1 MIWTFNERIRL
12 FDDVF
17 TDLCDT
23 NSRLEKLRIIST
35 IPDDLREDF
44 DYILECLSGDV
55 KFGYT
60 YKLTSNNDANE
71 CLIPQAYSIKQCLEY
86 LQEPLRNKDL
96 SEINIAKHIDKTLY
110 YGWFIQPIVNRTLKL
125 GIGRSLLP
133 KNETSAMLAKK
144 YEGFVKYDDIYV
156 TEKLDGNRCI
166 AYYDGID
173 WQFVSR
179 NGKRMHVKF
188 DMSGLPQD
196 LIYDG
201 EVLSPEQTKLSMKI
215 AEGLFET
222 SFDKMFNQT
231 SGLINRHS
239 LDKQLIYNIFDVINN
254 DTYTSRRQLIDELKP
269 IGNVRILPVLR
280 HYTTK
285 EARDG
290 NIDWLLDN
298 VVKAG
303 GEGLMINLA
312 NGTYEHKRTDTLL
325 KYKQVQTMD
334 MEVLG
339 IEEGTGKYEGLVGAL
354 NVHCI
359 TDDGK
364 IISCKLG
371 SGLSDEQ
378 RLDWAFHPEKI
389 LGKIVEVAYFSVSQ
403 NNSTYSS
410 NLYSLRFP
418 RLKSVR
424 TDKNTTS
431 IY

>member
-1 MIWTFNERIRL
+1 MSWTLDQRIEL
-12 FDDVF
+12 FDEVF
-17 TDLCDT
+17 VDLCNT

-35 IPDDLREDF
+35 IPDELREDF
-44 DYILECLSGDV
+44 DYILECLAGNI
-55 KFGYT
+55 KFGYK
-60 YKLTSNNDANE
+60 YELMSADSGDKNS
-71 CLIPQAYSIKQCLEY
+71 IPQTYTVKQCLEY
-86 LQEPLRNKDL
+86 LQEPLQNKDL
-96 SEINIAKHIDKTLY
+96 SETNILKHMIRTQY
-110 YGWFIQPIVNRTLKL
+110 YDWFFAPIVNRTIKL

-133 KNETSAMLAKK
+133 KDKTSAMLAKK

-166 AYYDGID
+166 AYYDGIE

-179 NGKRMHVKF
+179 NGKQMHVKF

-201 EVLSPEQTKLSMKI
+201 EVLSPEQTKLSIKI
-215 AEGLFET
+215 ADGLFET
-222 SFDKMFNQT
+222 TFDKMFNQT

-239 LDKQLIYNIFDVINN
+239 LDKQLVYNIFDVIND
-254 DTYTSRRQLIDELKP
+254 DTYANRRGLLSELKP

-298 VVKAG
+298 VVRAG

-312 NGTYEHKRTDTLL
+312 NGTYEHKRTDVLL
-325 KYKQVQTMD
+325 KYKQVQTVD
-334 MEVLG
+334 MEVIG
-339 IEEGTGKYEGLVGAL
+339 VEEGTGKYEGLVGAL
-354 NVHCI
+354 NVRCI

-364 IISCKLG
+364 AIACKLG

-378 RLDWAFHPEKI
+378 RMDWAFHPEKI
-389 LGKIVEVAYFSVSQ
+389 LGKIVEVAYFSISQ
-403 NNSTYSS
+403 NNSTYNTNS
-410 NLYSLRFP
+410 YSLRFP
-418 RLKSVR
+418 RLKKIR